1 MVIEDHTNCDE
12 TIEELKQ
19 TILERDETIAEL
31 NQTIINLNQLMLF
44 LRKRLKAMIKQLE
57 LEQIDS
63 TRLFAKYAALRMG
76 IRNQD
81 ETSGR
86 QI

>member
-12 TIEELKQ
+12 TIAELKQ

-31 NQTIINLNQLMLF
+31 KQTIAELEQLVLF
-44 LRKRLKAMIKQLE
+44 LRKRIRSLNKQLE
-57 LEQIDS
+57 QEES
-63 TRLFAKYAALRMG
+63 TWIFAKYAALRMG
-76 IRNQD
+76 SRNQD

-86 QI
+86 RQ

>member
-1 MVIEDHTNCDE
+1 MVIEDHANCDE
-12 TIEELKQ
+12 TL
-19 TILERDETIAEL
+19 AEL
-31 NQTIINLNQLMLF
+31 NQPVLF
-44 LRKRLKAMIKQLE
+44 LRKRIRSLNKQLE
-57 LEQIDS
+57 LEQEES
-63 TRLFAKYAALRMG
+63 TWIFAKYAALRMG

>member
-12 TIEELKQ
+12 TIAELKQ

-31 NQTIINLNQLMLF
+31 NQLVLF
-44 LRKRLKAMIKQLE
+44 LRKRIRSLNKQLE
-57 LEQIDS
+57 LEQKES
-63 TRLFAKYAALRMG
+63 TWIFAKYAALRMG
-76 IRNQD
+76 SRKQD

-86 QI
+86 RH

>member
-12 TIEELKQ
+12 TIAELKQ

-31 NQTIINLNQLMLF
+31 NQLVLF
-44 LRKRLKAMIKQLE
+44 LRKRIRSLNKQLE
-57 LEQIDS
+57 LEQKES
-63 TRLFAKYAALRMG
+63 TWIFAKYAALRMG
-76 IRNQD
+76 SRNQD

-86 QI
+86 RH

>member
-44 LRKRLKAMIKQLE
+44 LRKRIRSLNKQLE
-57 LEQIDS
+57 LEQKES
-63 TRLFAKYAALRMG
+63 TWIFAKYAALRMG
-76 IRNQD
+76 SRNQD

-86 QI
+86 R

>member
-12 TIEELKQ
+12 TIAELKQ

-31 NQTIINLNQLMLF
+31 NQLVLF
-44 LRKRLKAMIKQLE
+44 LRKRIRSLNKQLE
-57 LEQIDS
+57 LEQKES
-63 TRLFAKYAALRMG
+63 TWIFAKYAALRMG
-76 IRNQD
+76 SRNQD

-86 QI
+86 RQ

>member
-12 TIEELKQ
+12 TIAELKQ

-31 NQTIINLNQLMLF
+31 NQLVLF
-44 LRKRLKAMIKQLE
+44 LRKRIRSLNKQLE
-57 LEQIDS
+57 LEQEES
-63 TRLFAKYAALRMG
+63 TWIFAKYAALRMG
-76 IRNQD
+76 SRNQD

-86 QI
+86 RQ

>member
-12 TIEELKQ
+12 TIAELKQ

-57 LEQIDS
+57 LEQKESAWI
-63 TRLFAKYAALRMG
+63 FAKWAALHMG
-76 IRNQD
+76 SRNQD
-81 ETSGR
+81 GISGR
-86 QI
+86 R